1 MIYNLYFEANK
12 QAHIVKLG
20 EHEETC
26 VQYLTINTA
35 SRDELMTI
43 EKSILLVSTEP
54 FIPVRILVDG
64 NKNKRM
70 LYR

>member
-26 VQYLTINTA
+26 VQYLTINT
-35 SRDELMTI
+35 
-43 EKSILLVSTEP
+43 
-54 FIPVRILVDG
+54 
-64 NKNKRM
+64 
-70 LYR
+70 